1 MHAIELDR
9 PAHECRIALTDRRA
23 AIQSGF
29 LRAVSG
35 RWRSIFSL
43 ILSCALP
50 LLARGLVIILS
61 LTGIVIGLT
70 GDARG
75 DADCVYEDRLRML
88 FTPPDRRLGDYRL
101 ELAPPDF
108 RDRVSVQEHYK
119 YSIIFGY
126 LLNGVLSSAS
136 RGLCDAEINS
146 AYFPDLYINL
156 TRKSNSGNLESDRS
170 NCLLALLVAT
180 RLVRPDD
187 VAFKDA
193 ALRALRTTSHWLAPT
208 NVTLEAAADLF
219 DSLAY
224 IYDANTVMNAFT
236 SVKASDLSSVEIHSF
251 RRWLSRQNTE
261 RREALIP
268 LRTCVDRAGSQTPA
282 VSTRRLR
289 LQSSVVPP
297 GAIKVTA
304 DRSNI
309 VTRRPLRRLIVVG
322 VSDGL
327 VAENTFKA
335 CEDRTVMIPSARS
348 SRADGAVAVQIG
360 CTQASPA
367 LMDRW
372 IALYCDP
379 NDCRSD
385 VEEEAA
391 LKEVAHSS
399 ELLTALSARSDGAPA
414 MGPYLIEIEAQPK

>member
-1 MHAIELDR
+1 VLR
-9 PAHECRIALTDRRA
+9 TLF
-23 AIQSGF
+23 IQ
-29 LRAVSG
+29 
-35 RWRSIFSL
+35 
-43 ILSCALP
+43 
-50 LLARGLVIILS
+50 
-61 LTGIVIGLT
+61 
-70 GDARG
+70 
-75 DADCVYEDRLRML
+75 
-88 FTPPDRRLGDYRL
+88 PDRRLGDYRL

-108 RDRVSVQEHYK
+108 GDRVSVQEHYK
-119 YSIIFGY
+119 YSIIFGH
-126 LLNGVLSSAS
+126 LLKSALASETRS
-136 RGLCDAEINS
+136 RCDADFSS
-146 AYFPDLYINL
+146 AYFPDLYVNL
-156 TRKSNSGNLESDRS
+156 MRNSNSGTLESDRS
-170 NCLLALLVAT
+170 SCLLALLVAT
-180 RLVRPDD
+180 QLVRPDD

-208 NVTLEAAADLF
+208 NVTLEAAADVF

-236 SVKASDLSSVEIHSF
+236 SVKASELSSVEIHSF

-282 VSTRRLR
+282 VSTRRLS

-297 GAIKVTA
+297 GAIKITA

-322 VSDGL
+322 VSGGL
-327 VAENTFKA
+327 VAENPFKA

-360 CTQASPA
+360 CTQVSPA